1 MLELRKKYNELLQRY
16 NTGVSKMAEVKDDKE
31 KEKEY
36 LELLKKIQL
45 EMNDILMKIGEY
57 SEEETLNGFKI
68 PKKVTTK
75 PETKKEEKNELI
87 VSYEVNNEEIT
98 LTPQIV
104 QDYLVGKDAKIT
116 IPEFKLFAELCK
128 ARKLNPFLK
137 EAYCIK
143 YSNNLPA
150 TIVVGKDAVLKRAVL
165 NPNYNGIKSGIIV
178 SDENGNIT
186 ERKGTFKLPNE
197 KLVGGWAEVFRKDW
211 ENSVYCSVSLEESMQ
226 RKSNGQPNSNWEK
239 QPATMIEK
247 VAKVRA
253 LREAFV
259 EDLGG
264 MYEAEEMNVD
274 LSNTINYE
282 VQPREVE
289 DVL

>member
-1 MLELRKKYNELLQRY
+1 MLELKKKYNELLQRY

-57 SEEETLNGFKI
+57 SEEEAINGFKI
-68 PKKVTTK
+68 QKKVTTK

-211 ENSVYCSVSLEESMQ
+211 ENSVYCSVSLDESMQ

-264 MYEAEEMNVD
+264 MYEAEEMNVE
-274 LSNTINYE
+274 LSNTMNYE